1 MTLEQKAAHLED
13 PGAKL
18 IDSLTSYWNRYGRVA
33 LIAVG
38 VIVVVAVAAFFVQRS
53 RAADERQAAGQLAEA
68 NLSFWQG
75 AYDRSLQGARQV
87 SEQWPGTPSG
97 VDALRLAGD
106 SYFWMGNYKDAAAQ
120 YQGYLAKRKSGVLA
134 DAVRRS
140 LAYTLESNGQ
150 PKEAAAAYEA
160 VVGRFDR
167 ESSAEFLFAAAR
179 CYMALGQ
186 PKEADQRLERL
197 VNEFGETSYAI
208 RARIQ
213 RAELAAA
220 AH

>member
-18 IDSLTSYWNRYGRVA
+18 IDTLTSYWNRFGRAA
-33 LIAVG
+33 LIALG
-38 VIVVVAVAAFFVQRS
+38 VVVVVAVAAFLVQRS
-53 RAADERQAAGQLAEA
+53 RAADERQAAGKLAEA
-68 NLSFWQG
+68 NLLFWQG

-97 VDALRLAGD
+97 ADALRLAGD
-106 SYFWMGNYKDAAAQ
+106 SHFWMGNYKDAAAQ

-140 LAYTLESNGQ
+140 LAYTLESNQQ

-160 VVGRFDR
+160 LVGKFDR
-167 ESSAEFLFAAAR
+167 ESSAEFLYAAAR
-179 CYMALGQ
+179 CHLALGQ
-186 PKEADQRLERL
+186 RKEADARLQRL
-197 VNEFGETSYAI
+197 VDEFGETSYAT

-220 AH
+220 PN

>member
-18 IDSLTSYWNRYGRVA
+18 IDKLTSYWNRFGRVA
-33 LIAVG
+33 LIALG
-38 VIVVVAVAAFFVQRS
+38 VIVVVAVAGFLIQRS
-53 RAADERQAAGQLAEA
+53 RAADEREAAGKLAEA
-68 NLSFWQG
+68 NLYFWQG

-87 SEQWPGTPSG
+87 SEQWGGTPSG

-106 SYFWMGNYKDAAAQ
+106 SYFWMGNYKDAITQ

-140 LAYTLESNGQ
+140 LAYTLESNRQ
-150 PKEAAAAYEA
+150 PKEAAVNYEA
-160 VVGRFDR
+160 LVGKFDR
-167 ESSAEFLFAAAR
+167 ESSAEFLYAAAR
-179 CYMALGQ
+179 CYLALDQ
-186 PKEADQRLERL
+186 PREADLRLKRL
-197 VNEFGETSYAI
+197 VDEYGETTYAI
-208 RARIQ
+208 RARIE

-220 AH
+220 AN

>member
-18 IDSLTSYWNRYGRVA
+18 IDKLTSYWNRFGRVA
-33 LIAVG
+33 LIALG
-38 VIVVVAVAAFFVQRS
+38 VIVGVAVAGFLIQRS
-53 RAADERQAAGQLAEA
+53 RAADEREAAGKLAEA
-68 NLSFWQG
+68 NLYFWQG

-87 SEQWPGTPSG
+87 SEQWGGTPSG

-106 SYFWMGNYKDAAAQ
+106 SYFWMGNYKDAITQ

-140 LAYTLESNGQ
+140 LAYTLESNRQ
-150 PKEAAAAYEA
+150 PKEAAVNYEA
-160 VVGRFDR
+160 LVGKFDR
-167 ESSAEFLFAAAR
+167 ESSAEFLYAAAR
-179 CYMALGQ
+179 CYLALDQ
-186 PKEADQRLERL
+186 PREADLRLKRL
-197 VNEFGETSYAI
+197 VDEYGETTYAI
-208 RARIQ
+208 RARIE

-220 AH
+220 AN